1 MIATAAHLARMWA
14 ERFIAIQG
22 VDRAMAL
29 AAQAF
34 SALIP
39 LLIVYSAVV
48 SRGEGSDFA
57 DALIDR
63 FELSGASADSVREAF
78 TSSQTVEDSISLL
91 GLLLLVI
98 SALSFTRGMQRL
110 YENAYG
116 MPSRGMRN
124 TGWGLAWLGLIALY
138 TSLRPFAAGLFDL
151 AAPQITVSLALAAGV
166 WTATPYLLLGRRI
179 SWRVLMPGAVLA
191 AVGMTGLAASS
202 VIWFPR
208 TLAASADQFGVMG
221 VAFAL
226 LSWLVAAGFVLVI
239 AATGGAVT
247 SERLKGR
254 WAVRPAPGAPT
265 SPGPGDGPSPAGR
278 RA

>member
-1 MIATAAHLARMWA
+1 MIATAAHLAREWA
-14 ERFIAIQG
+14 ERFIGIQG

-48 SRGEGSDFA
+48 SRGEGRDFA
-57 DALIDR
+57 DELIDR
-63 FELSGASADSVREAF
+63 FELSGAAAESVRQAF
-78 TSSQTVEDSISLL
+78 TSSQTVEDTVSLL
-91 GLLLLVI
+91 GAVLLVI
-98 SALSFTRGMQRL
+98 SALSFARGMQRL

-116 MPSRGMRN
+116 MPPLGMRN
-124 TGWGLAWLGLIALY
+124 TGWGLAWLGLIGIY
-138 TSLRPFAAGLFDL
+138 SSVRPFAAGLFD
-151 AAPQITVSLALAAGV
+151 APAPQITVSLALAAIA

-179 SWRVLMPGAVLA
+179 SWRVLMPGAALA
-191 AVGMTGLAASS
+191 AVGMTALAASS

-208 TLAASADQFGVMG
+208 TLVASADQFGVMG

-247 SERLKGR
+247 SERLQGR
-254 WAVRPAPGAPT
+254 WPHARRPA
-265 SPGPGDGPSPAGR
+265 SPGVGDDAAPARSRG
-278 RA
+278 

>member
-1 MIATAAHLARMWA
+1 
-14 ERFIAIQG
+14 
-22 VDRAMAL
+22 MAL

-39 LLIVYSAVV
+39 LIIVYSAVV
-48 SRGEGSDFA
+48 EQDDGESFA
-57 DALIDR
+57 DSLIER
-63 FELSGASADSVREAF
+63 FDLKGAAAASVREAF
-78 TSSQTVEDSISLL
+78 TSSETVEDTISII

-110 YENAYG
+110 YEGAYG
-116 MPSRGMRN
+116 LPALGMRN
-124 TGWGLAWLGLIALY
+124 TLGGLGWLALVVLY
-138 TSLRPFAAGLFDL
+138 SSVRPLLTGVFDTKAVAVGTSLAFAA
-151 AAPQITVSLALAAGV
+151 AA
-166 WTATPYLLLGRRI
+166 WTATPYLLLGRRLH
-179 SWRVLMPGAVLA
+179 WKPLLPGAMLA
-191 AVGMTGLAASS
+191 AIGMTALGASS

-208 TLAASADQFGVMG
+208 TLASSADQFGVMG

-247 SERLKGR
+247 TEWWK
-254 WAVRPAPGAPT
+254 
-265 SPGPGDGPSPAGR
+265 GR